1 MEKIQE
7 IFEFLNDNIRKEKMV
22 EMSFNDFL
30 KIVEK
35 NPERM
40 LRNIFQL
47 FYEMVMNYVGEGI
60 DEYPNDPESIGFV
73 KYDSSEIFE
82 KSLDNPFFADR
93 LFMNRFVNQVKN
105 LKLGCQQN
113 RIYVFEGP
121 PGCGKST
128 FLNALLDAFERYTR
142 TAEGQSFE
150 IVWEIDLDGQ
160 KIQIPCPN
168 HDHPILIIPKSLR
181 VDFLDRLL
189 NNNEIKYKI
198 SHEKDYEWVFR
209 EETCTICT
217 DIFWAL
223 YDKLGSIE
231 QILSMI
237 KVRPRKF
244 DRRTGEG
251 ISVFNPGDKP
261 TLGQSFLTNE
271 KIQEKLDQMFG
282 PGIIKY
288 IYSSLAKTNNGIYVL
303 MDIKMYN
310 KDRLLELHNVI
321 SEGLHKVGQIEER
334 INSLFIA
341 LMNPEDKEMIIK
353 EGAESFQERI
363 QYNKILY
370 VLVPETEVKIYRSI
384 FGDIDD
390 YFLPRVLENFAKV
403 IISSRLNTESAGL
416 EEWLND
422 LKKYEKYCDENGLL
436 LKMDLYNGKIPDW
449 LSEDDRRKFVASIR
463 KKIIMEAENEGNK
476 GFSGRES
483 IKLFSDFL
491 SRYKDTSRLITMSQ
505 VAEFFKQKIDRE
517 IRDKNIPKNFL
528 KSLVESYDF
537 TVMNEIK
544 EALYFYNEQQIVD
557 DILNYL
563 CAINHDIGEEIVC
576 KYTGQKIKVTSGFL
590 KMIGE
595 FIAGRTLSNYEVLKI
610 AKDIQQKY
618 VELIAQDP
626 TQKITETQLY
636 QNLFETYIKR
646 LKEETISL
654 LKNEGFQMAVKAYGT
669 KEFEIFEKRIK
680 DYVVHMIEI
689 LEKKFGYTKQAA
701 KEVVLY
707 IIEKKFK

>member
-1 MEKIQE
+1 MGSIKKAL
-7 IFEFLNDNIRKEKMV
+7 EFLSENTKKERIIEISFDGFLKMV
-22 EMSFNDFL
+22 KD
-30 KIVEK
+30 
-35 NPERM
+35 NPQRI

-47 FYEMVMNYVGEGI
+47 FYDMVMNYVGEGI

-73 KYDSSEIFE
+73 KYDSSKIFE
-82 KSLDNPFFADR
+82 KSLDSPFFADR

-150 IVWEIDLDGQ
+150 IIWEIDLDGQ

-209 EETCTICT
+209 EETCTVCT

-251 ISVFNPGDKP
+251 ITVFNPGDKP
-261 TLGQSFLTNE
+261 SLEKTFLTNE

-288 IYSSLAKTNNGIYVL
+288 IYSPLAKTNNGIYVL

-341 LMNPEDKEMIIK
+341 LMNPEDKKMIIE
-353 EGAESFQERI
+353 EGTESFQERI
-363 QYNKILY
+363 QYNKIPY
-370 VLVPETEVKIYRSI
+370 VLVPETEIKIYRSI

-416 EEWLND
+416 KEWLGD
-422 LKKYEKYCDENGLL
+422 LKKYERYCDENGLL

-449 LSEDDRRKFVASIR
+449 LSEDDQKKFVASIR
-463 KKIIMEAENEGNK
+463 KKIIMEAEHEGNK
-476 GFSGRES
+476 GFSGRDS

-491 SRYKDTSRLITMSQ
+491 SRYKDVSRLITMSQ

-544 EALYFYNEQQIVD
+544 EALYFYNKQQIAD

-563 CAINHDIGEEIVC
+563 CVINHDIGEEIVC
-576 KYTGQKIKVTSGFL
+576 KYTGQKIKVTFGFL

-595 FIAGRTLSNYEVLKI
+595 FIAGRTLSNYEVLKL

-636 QNLFETYIKR
+636 QNLFEAYIKR

-654 LKNEGFQMAVKAYGT
+654 LKNEGFQMAVKAYGS
-669 KEFEIFEKRIK
+669 KEFETYETRIK
-680 DYVVHMIEI
+680 DYVVHMIET
-689 LEKKFGYTKQAA
+689 LEKKFGYTKQGA